1 VATEPL
7 FPSERRMRDLLAMYR
22 QAQRTII
29 AQIREALTAQN
40 QFAASQRRAQLA
52 SVLRTLDQLG
62 IETEPLAREIVAN
75 VYEESGDHITK
86 ELKKL
91 GVTGPPTTEFAGVSH
106 ESVAALQESIVGRLA
121 DARTT
126 IGRQAADVFATQQ
139 RRTAMLSL
147 LGAEGS
153 PRKASKQLQQQ
164 LLARGKTAFVDRA
177 GRQWGLE
184 QYANMATRTVIRE
197 AVTQGAIA
205 RMASHGVN
213 LARVSSHASSCHICA
228 PWQGRLV
235 SLDGSE
241 GSLLGEAASDLGAL
255 PNGGPPFH
263 PNCRHSLMP
272 VVGELEEMRQAKS
285 TATDSHESFNPQNT
299 TSPAGAHQAIHT
311 AVDAIGKVHE
321 VPSAVRSIE
330 FRKMAPGI
338 PYKVRA
344 QHVRY
349 NQGGGHIEVRGSS
362 NALTVVHELG
372 HAADH
377 RLFGQGHSG
386 PDLGTAGWD
395 MIAGTSGD
403 ARFKDWWD
411 AVTSSQAVADITA
424 DPTLPGTYKKYLTL
438 SKELFARSYAQW
450 VAVRSG
456 DAHLQQLVQN
466 VLDNLTGSEIASQW
480 KEADFEP
487 IARELDKLFA
497 GFQ

>member
-1 VATEPL
+1 MV
-7 FPSERRMRDLLAMYR
+7 
-22 QAQRTII
+22 
-29 AQIREALTAQN
+29 
-40 QFAASQRRAQLA
+40 ASQRRAQLA

-62 IETEPLAREIVAN
+62 VETEPLAREIVAN
-75 VYEESGDHITK
+75 VYEESGAHITK
-86 ELKKL
+86 ELAKL
-91 GVTGPPTTEFAGVSH
+91 GVTGPPSTEFAGVSR

-164 LLARGKTAFVDRA
+164 LVARGKTAFIDRA

-205 RMASHGVN
+205 RMAAHGVN

-272 VVGELEEMRQAKS
+272 VVGELEEMR
-285 TATDSHESFNPQNT
+285 HEK
-299 TSPAGAHQAIHT
+299 AGANADEPIDVGD
-311 AVDAIGKVHE
+311 AAPPRARAEVKASVDAIATVHS
-321 VPSAVRSIE
+321 VPAAARTIQVKPMKRGRASSIKGVYA
-330 FRKMAPGI
+330 RH
-338 PYKVRA
+338 R
-344 QHVRY
+344 
-349 NQGGGHIEVRGSS
+349 GGGSHIEVRPGT
-362 NALTVVHELG
+362 NRLTVTHELG
-372 HAADH
+372 HMLDH
-377 RLFGQGHSG
+377 RVFGQGFDMGTDVNPDMNEWLNAARNSHAYRDLDTDPDIG
-386 PDLGTAGWD
+386 PRTR
-395 MIAGTSGD
+395 S
-403 ARFKDWWD
+403 
-411 AVTSSQAVADITA
+411 
-424 DPTLPGTYKKYLTL
+424 YLT
-438 SKELFARSYAQW
+438 SPVELFARSYAQW
-450 VAVRSG
+450 VATRSQDRAMMTRVR
-456 DAHLQQLVQN
+456 
-466 VLDNLTGSEIASQW
+466 EILADRAPYHRRSQW
-480 KEADFEP
+480 EEADFEP
-487 IARELDKLFA
+487 IAKALDKLFA
-497 GFQ
+497 DAGLR